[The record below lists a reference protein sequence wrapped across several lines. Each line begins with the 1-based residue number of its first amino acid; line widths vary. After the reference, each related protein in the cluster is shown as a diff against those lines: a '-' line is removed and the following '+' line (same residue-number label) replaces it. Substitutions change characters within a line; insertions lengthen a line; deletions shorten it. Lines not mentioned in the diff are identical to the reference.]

1 MHLLLQADSS
11 LFLGRFHSLAVHLPI
26 GFLVLAAILYGIS
39 RITKNDSLLRPLPL
53 MLLLGALSAI
63 ASVILGWLLSDEG
76 GYPEDTLFWHQWM
89 GITVAIFS
97 SGSWLWIKGVF
108 SKKKSVNTPGQS
120 TANPVQEN
128 QTGENN
134 RGLGWVIGVLV
145 ILIGITGHL
154 GGNLTHGE
162 NYLFAYAPAFLQ
174 ELANGN
180 DSEKES
186 RFEFPTEP
194 DSVLLFGHILD
205 QVLIQK
211 CGSCHNEETRKG
223 DFLLTTHE
231 GLLEGGENGA
241 VLQSGSPLSSEL
253 FKRIS
258 MDPSSRKFMPPKGPQ
273 MSYSETMLLK
283 FWILEGMPFD
293 MKVTD
298 ERIPEELKLILQS
311 EYELITERKPI
322 YEKVQVDPVS
332 SEELQK
338 LRSLGFRVMPLSE
351 GNNFLEVVAKD
362 SMTAEKVNALL
373 SVKNQITWL
382 DLSNSG
388 VKDEWLA
395 PLSEFV
401 MLTRLN
407 LNNNSISDLG
417 LSHLQ
422 GLEYLEA
429 ILLHSTQ
436 VSDAGIKMLSVQK
449 NLQRI
454 YVWNT
459 KVTQELGDSLQKEN
473 PKLQIDLG
481 LKEIKKEKEIVL
493 AR

>member
-1 MHLLLQADSS
+1 MNLLLQADST

-26 GFLVLAAILYGIS
+26 GFLVLAAILYIIS
-39 RITKNDSLLRPLPL
+39 RITSNDSLLKPVPLI
-53 MLLLGALSAI
+53 LLFGALGAI
-63 ASVILGWLLSDEG
+63 ASVVLGWFLSDEG
-76 GYPEDTLFWHQWM
+76 GYPEDTIFWHQWL
-89 GITVAIFS
+89 GITVAVFS
-97 SGSWLWIKGVF
+97 TGSWLWVKGVF
-108 SKKKSVNTPGQS
+108 KKKDSGSSAKNSNIDDRLVKEKRS
-120 TANPVQEN
+120 
-128 QTGENN
+128 
-134 RGLGWVIGVLV
+134 LGFVLAVLV
-145 ILIGITGHL
+145 LLISITGHL

-162 NYLFAYAPAFLQ
+162 DYLFVYAPEALQNLFLD
-174 ELANGN
+174 EET
-180 DSEKES
+180 SKKHS
-186 RFEFPTEP
+186 FEFPAEP

-283 FWILEGMPFD
+283 FWIQEGMPFD

-311 EYELITERKPI
+311 EYELVTERKPI

-332 SEELQK
+332 SEALQK
-338 LRSLGFRVMPLSE
+338 LRSLGFRVTPLSE
-351 GNNFLEVVAKD
+351 ENNFLEVVAKD
-362 SMTAEKVNALL
+362 SLTAEKVSALL

-395 PLSEFV
+395 PLSEFA

-407 LNNNSISDLG
+407 LNNTSISDLG
-417 LSHLQ
+417 LSYLQ

-429 ILLHSTQ
+429 LLLHSTQ

-481 LKEIKKEKEIVL
+481 LKELKKEKQIVL

>member
-1 MHLLLQADSS
+1 MNLLLQADST

-26 GFLVLAAILYGIS
+26 GFLVLAAIFYIIS
-39 RITKNDSLLRPLPL
+39 RITRNESLLKPLPL
-53 MLLLGALSAI
+53 ILFFGALGAI
-63 ASVILGWLLSDEG
+63 ASVLLGWFLSDEG

-89 GITVAIFS
+89 GISVAIFS
-97 SGSWLWIKGVF
+97 SVSWLWVKGVF
-108 SKKKSVNTPGQS
+108 GKKKSNDTTQTS
-120 TANPVQEN
+120 N
-128 QTGENN
+128 QNHSIIAPKGS
-134 RGLGWVIGVLV
+134 LGWVLVVLV
-145 ILIGITGHL
+145 LLVSITGHL

-162 NYLFAYAPAFLQ
+162 DYLFAYAPEFLQ
-174 ELANGN
+174 ELASSN

-211 CGSCHNEETRKG
+211 CGSCHNEETKKG
-223 DFLLTTHE
+223 GFLLTTHE
-231 GLLEGGENGA
+231 GLLAGGENGE
-241 VLQSGSPLSSEL
+241 VFQSGSPMSSEL

-283 FWILEGMPFD
+283 FWIQEGMPFD

-311 EYELITERKPI
+311 EYKLVTERKPI

-338 LRSLGFRVMPLSE
+338 LRNLGFRVMPLSE
-351 GNNFLEVVAKD
+351 ENNFLEVVAQD
-362 SMTAEKVNALL
+362 SMTAEKINALL
-373 SVKNQITWL
+373 SVKSQITWL

-388 VKDEWLA
+388 IKDEWLT

-407 LNNNSISDLG
+407 LNDNSISDLG
-417 LSHLQ
+417 LAQVQ

-436 VSDAGIKMLSVQK
+436 VSDVGIKMLSIQK

-459 KVTQELGDSLQKEN
+459 KVTQEIGDSLQKEN
-473 PKLQIDLG
+473 TKLQIDLG
-481 LKEIKKEKEIVL
+481 IKEVKKEDKGL
-493 AR
+493 KSD